1 MKSKAC
7 HRLLLAASLLL
18 LIQYAAAGDK
28 DKDKNKDAVTVNK
41 ETVTVVR
48 GAIEDSQCAYNV
60 HSDGRSHDWMIK
72 KNVPGA
78 HDEKSCTQHCVK
90 DLGGLYVLV
99 AKDDVYRL
107 DGQALAEPYAGKN
120 VKVTATADEKPH
132 SLHVLKIEED
142 K

>member
-1 MKSKAC
+1 M
-7 HRLLLAASLLL
+7 LLLAQFGS
-18 LIQYAAAGDK
+18 AGDK
-28 DKDKNKDAVTVNK
+28 DKDKSRDAV
-41 ETVTVVR
+41 VVLR
-48 GAIEDSQCAYNV
+48 GSLEDSQCAYNV

-99 AKDDVYRL
+99 VKDDVYRL
-107 DGQALAEPYAGKN
+107 DGQILAEPFAGKN
-120 VKVTATADEKPH
+120 VRVTATLDEKPH
-132 SLHVLKIEED
+132 SLHVLKIEEE